1 MTLPAHQRHSATSRD
16 AAKSVASKAETL
28 RAQVLAFIAQQGERG
43 ATDEE
48 IQLALGMAGNTQRPR
63 RCELVKAGR
72 IKEQGRRKTSAGRS
86 AAVWVIKTE
95 DERNIDEAPLYVHE
109 DGQCSLFP
117 EDSGEWGLHEH

>member
-28 RAQVLAFIAQQGERG
+28 RAQVLAHIANCGERG

-63 RCELVKAGR
+63 RCELAKAGR
-72 IKEQGRRKTSAGRS
+72 IKEQGRRKTSTGRS
-86 AAVWVIKTE
+86 AVVWVIKTTE
-95 DERNIDEAPLYVHE
+95 ERNREEAPLYVHA

-117 EDSGEWGLHEH
+117 EESERTYFHE